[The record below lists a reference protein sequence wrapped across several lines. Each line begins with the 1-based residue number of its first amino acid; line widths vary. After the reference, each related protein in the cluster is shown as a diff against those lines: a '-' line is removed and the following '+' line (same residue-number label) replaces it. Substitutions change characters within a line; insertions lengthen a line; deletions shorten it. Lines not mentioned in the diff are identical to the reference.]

1 MVFHRGGVRRA
12 FVLGAAAIGLTGCLL
27 PAPVM
32 LASYGATGVVLLETG
47 KTPTDH
53 AISAVREEDC
63 ALVRALR
70 REAICRERATVDTV
84 VAEADMDHGTQVPAD
99 IGQPRRLTRPSR
111 GHDPMAAD
119 RVTVATL
126 PPIAPAASTSAV
138 LPDAPAV
145 AAPAAVPAAVP
156 PARTAAPIGIAAPF
170 SPDRVTPAVPDR
182 LARLAPVPRPPR
194 PAGAEPV
201 PGLVVADITV
211 PLPPRRPGMTAAG
224 GLVPVPP
231 ALPDHRR
238 LRGPVQLAAA
248 DGQ

>member
-63 ALVRALR
+63 SLVRVLR
-70 REAICRERATVDTV
+70 REAICRERAPVDTV

-126 PPIAPAASTSAV
+126 PPIAPAA
-138 LPDAPAV
+138 
-145 AAPAAVPAAVP
+145 VP
-156 PARTAAPIGIAAPF
+156 PVPTAAPIGVAAPF
-170 SPDRVTPAVPDR
+170 SPDRVTPTVPDR

-194 PAGAEPV
+194 PAGAESV
-201 PGLVVADITV
+201 PGLAVADITV
-211 PLPPRRPGMTAAG
+211 PLPPRRPGMTTAG

-238 LRGPVQLAAA
+238 MRGPVQLAAA
-248 DGQ
+248 DGR